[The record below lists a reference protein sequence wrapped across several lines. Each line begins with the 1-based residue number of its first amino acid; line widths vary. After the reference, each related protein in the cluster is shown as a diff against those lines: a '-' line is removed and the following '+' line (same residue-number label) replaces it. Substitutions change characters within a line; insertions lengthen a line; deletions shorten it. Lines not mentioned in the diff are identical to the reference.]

1 MDSWPRLP
9 ALPKFCTVAGCPKPT
24 TKGDRLCPMHR
35 ARMARHGN
43 VETVKVVH
51 GHLRDRIEAMTRR
64 DDTTGCWCWTGN
76 RDAKGYARLRVDRDR
91 PSAAAHRVLYE
102 LEVGPIPAGLDLDHL
117 CRNRACV
124 NPAHMEP
131 VTHAENIRRR
141 LPALATMT
149 TDAVPK
155 SSGTHQASPQN
166 ATCGYVSTPV
176 TTCR

>member
-131 VTHAENIRRR
+131 VTHAENIRRSWEHR
-141 LPALATMT
+141 AASHGIS
-149 TDAVPK
+149 AR
-155 SSGTHQASPQN
+155 QA
-166 ATCGYVSTPV
+166 
-176 TTCR
+176 